1 MLFKP
6 WQVIHVKTESQSV
19 RSLFTARQKIRLFSF
34 LGIPRLFLP
43 LVMYII
49 DAIFG
54 SIKAFESQATCTSF
68 PWLSF
73 LNQIITFL
81 DSNYKLLFDRLWPR
95 RRGTG
100 GAQDATVSGDEEDDA
115 AGHKKKK
122 KKTDKGGKEPEKS
135 KKSATKTKVK
145 KETQSTVSS
154 KKWFIWLLCGYPW
167 LDDPQWWETR
177 ETDIILLNFPRSQAR
192 FGLPYL
198 GKFRRIISALYWAWS
213 NMRVP
218 KFPRHCVNVF
228 QVFHLCV

>member
-1 MLFKP
+1 MSQKLARLKTIKEKQQFKTSYVDGP
-6 WQVIHVKTESQSV
+6 DAFQTLTGNTCENRESVCPLS
-19 RSLFTARQKIRLFSF
+19 FHCKAKNYRLFSF

-154 KKWFIWLLCGYPW
+154 KK
-167 LDDPQWWETR
+167 
-177 ETDIILLNFPRSQAR
+177 
-192 FGLPYL
+192 
-198 GKFRRIISALYWAWS
+198 
-213 NMRVP
+213 
-218 KFPRHCVNVF
+218 
-228 QVFHLCV
+228 